1 MTSIKIYRFFDVD
14 ARNAQFDGHLILAFE
29 VISLHIRCT
38 CFKRNAV
45 QEFSGMKKNILS
57 LVVLMFVGGCA
68 QLFPPSIPR
77 DPVERLRY
85 DIDALQ
91 NDSLFIWGRTGIRVL
106 SLETGEILYDRN
118 SKMLMHPASNMKL
131 LTSSTAIAVL
141 GRDFS
146 FKTSVLTDS
155 LVTADSSANNVYF
168 RGMGNPDLKS
178 SDLDTVVAQIK
189 AAGVARVNGD
199 VIADAGYFD
208 DEYWG
213 EGWMWDDE
221 PFEFEAFITPLSIN
235 KNCVKVTVTPG
246 AAAGDT
252 VRVSIEPTT
261 SYVSLTNRATTTA
274 DTVLVPL
281 NVTRLFKE
289 RLNTIVVEGEMR
301 GASRPREFFV
311 TVWKPEL
318 YAAQLLKEMLEK
330 NGIAVGGTAHIGKAP
345 ENAREIG
352 FQTSRFD
359 SMVVNM
365 NKMSDNLSAENT
377 LKTIAA
383 VKRGLPGS
391 AKNGI
396 YETKEFLSQFGIDTT
411 KFLMVDGSG
420 VSHYNLLTAEMLTQL
435 LTGMAHRSDLFPL
448 FYASLP
454 VAGVDGTL
462 SNRMRGT
469 LAEKNLRAKT
479 GSISGVSSLSGYVHT
494 RDGETLVFSILMQNF
509 IGGSR
514 PYRDV
519 QDKIGALLASFSRK
533 HNPPLP
539 AP

>member
-1 MTSIKIYRFFDVD
+1 MR
-14 ARNAQFDGHLILAFE
+14 
-29 VISLHIRCT
+29 
-38 CFKRNAV
+38 
-45 QEFSGMKKNILS
+45 MKKNILFFA
-57 LVVLMFVGGCA
+57 VLMLVGGCA
-68 QLFPPSIPR
+68 QLFSPAIPR

-91 NDSLFIWGRTGIRVL
+91 NDSLFIWGRTGIKVV
-106 SLETGEILYDRN
+106 SLETGEALYDRN
-118 SKMLMHPASNMKL
+118 SRMLMHPASNMKL
-131 LTSSTAIAVL
+131 LTSSTAIALL
-141 GRDFS
+141 GKDFS
-146 FKTSVLTDS
+146 FKTSILTDS
-155 LVTADSSANNVYF
+155 VRAADSSANNLYL

-178 SDLDTVVAQIK
+178 SDLDTMVAQMK

-208 DEYWG
+208 EEYWG

-246 AAAGDT
+246 SFVGDT
-252 VRVSIEPTT
+252 VLVSIEPATG
-261 SYVSLTNRATTTA
+261 YVNLINRAITIA
-274 DTVLVPL
+274 DSVLVPL

-289 RLNTIVVEGEMR
+289 RLNTIVVEGQVR
-301 GASRPREFFV
+301 NTSRPRDFLV

-318 YAAQLLKEMLEK
+318 YAAQILKETLEK
-330 NGIAVGGTAHIGKAP
+330 NGIAVGGMPRLGKAP
-345 ENAREIG
+345 DNALEIG
-352 FQTSRFD
+352 FQTWRFD
-359 SMVVNM
+359 SVVVNM
-365 NKMSDNLSAENT
+365 NKVSDNLSAENT

-396 YETKEFLSQFGIDTT
+396 YETRAFLSQFGIDTT

-420 VSHYNLLTAEMLTQL
+420 VSHYNLLTAEMLVQL

-448 FYASLP
+448 FYESLP
-454 VAGVDGTL
+454 IAGVDGTL
-462 SNRMRGT
+462 STRMRGT
-469 LAEKNLRAKT
+469 LAERNLRAKT
-479 GSISGVSSLSGYVHT
+479 GSISGVSSLSGYVQT

-509 IGGSR
+509 IGASR

-519 QDKIGALLASFSRK
+519 QDRIGALLGAFSRK